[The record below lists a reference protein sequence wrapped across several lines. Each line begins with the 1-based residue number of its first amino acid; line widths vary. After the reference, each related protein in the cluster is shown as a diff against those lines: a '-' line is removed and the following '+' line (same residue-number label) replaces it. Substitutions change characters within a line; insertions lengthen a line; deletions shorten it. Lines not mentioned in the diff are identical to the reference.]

1 MRLAIV
7 RQSYNPY
14 GGAERFVE
22 RALQALRE
30 AGEPLEITLI
40 ARRWHGEAHSADA
53 LLRCNPPKLG
63 RLSRD
68 LGFAWAVRRAI
79 DHGRFDLVQSHE
91 RIPGCDI
98 FRAGDGL
105 HRTWLELRGRS
116 LGPWGRLMQ
125 ALSPWHRYT
134 CAAEAAMLRH
144 PRLRAVICNSRMV
157 REDIATRFPAIAA
170 KLHVVHNGV
179 DLARFHPGLREQH
192 RARLRAELG
201 VSEATPVVVYVGSG
215 FSRKGV
221 PQLLAALARPELRN
235 AELWVIGK
243 DKDAA
248 RLQATAQQ
256 QGLKVRFPGPQ
267 QDVTPWLGAADV
279 FALPTLY
286 DPMPNAAL
294 EALAAGLPVLCSS
307 TCGAAE
313 LISPGKNGT
322 VVDALDVPGISAAL
336 ASLLAAATHPDT
348 GLALREAARASVAK
362 LGREAMASSLIALY
376 RSLLPQGHTQT
387 AEAPPAD

>member
-22 RALQALRE
+22 SALQALRD

-40 ARRWHGEAHSADA
+40 ARRWQGDANHADA

-68 LGFAWAVRRAI
+68 LGFAWAVRRASQ
-79 DHGRFDLVQSHE
+79 HGQFDLVQSHE
-91 RIPGCDI
+91 RIPGCEI

-105 HRTWLELRGRS
+105 HRTWLELRSRS

-144 PRLRAVICNSRMV
+144 PRLRAVICNARMV
-157 REDIATRFPAIAA
+157 RDDIAARFPEIAA

-179 DLARFHPGLREQH
+179 DLERFHPGLRDQH
-192 RARLRAELG
+192 RARLRAALG
-201 VSEATPVVVYVGSG
+201 VSDATPVVVYVGSG

-221 PQLLAALARPELRN
+221 PQLLAAFARPELQH
-235 AELWVIGK
+235 AELWVVGK
-243 DKDAA
+243 DKEAT
-248 RLQATAQQ
+248 RLQALARR

-267 QDVTPWLGAADV
+267 QDVAPWLGAADV

-294 EALAAGLPVLCSS
+294 EALAAGLPVLCSAS
-307 TCGAAE
+307 CGAAE
-313 LISPGKNGT
+313 LIEAGQNGS
-322 VVDALDVPGISAAL
+322 VVDALDVPDIATTL
-336 ASLLAAATHPDT
+336 ARLLAKAVDPVAGP
-348 GLALREAARASVAK
+348 AMRQAARESVAHQ
-362 LGREAMASSLIALY
+362 GREAMAASLITLY
-376 RSLLPQGHTQT
+376 RSLLTPAKP
-387 AEAPPAD
+387 AE

>member
-40 ARRWHGEAHSADA
+40 ARRWQGEASSADT

-79 DHGRFDLVQSHE
+79 QHSQFDLVQSHE

-105 HRTWLELRGRS
+105 HRTWLELRSRS
-116 LGPWGRLMQ
+116 LGPWGRWMQ

-134 CAAEAAMLRH
+134 CAAETAMLRH

-157 REDIATRFPAIAA
+157 RDDIATRFPEIAT

-201 VSEATPVVVYVGSG
+201 VSDATPVVVYVGSG

-243 DKDAA
+243 DKDSA

-267 QDVTPWLGAADV
+267 QDVAPWLGAADV

-313 LISPGKNGT
+313 LIEPGKNGM
-322 VVDALDVPGISAAL
+322 VVDALDIPGIASALAAL
-336 ASLLAAATHPDT
+336 LTAACDPTLGAGLRALA
-348 GLALREAARASVAK
+348 GASVAGYGQK
-362 LGREAMASSLIALY
+362 AMAASLISLY
-376 RSLLPQGHTQT
+376 RNLLTGR
-387 AEAPPAD
+387 